1 MYLCLVFSKAEY
13 VSVKGT
19 VLETFLVHF
28 SIVLFYRYGE
38 TKQLRS
44 FLGKFLG
51 LNHLQ
56 ILWLSDAN
64 VCEYI
69 ETFVING
76 PEKMQEAMMW
86 KEVTCESFL
95 AS

>member
-1 MYLCLVFSKAEY
+1 MPSFLKGR

-76 PEKMQEAMMW
+76 PEKMQEAMM
-86 KEVTCESFL
+86 
-95 AS
+95 

>member
-1 MYLCLVFSKAEY
+1 MHAIYVSMPSFLK
-13 VSVKGT
+13 VSVKGS
-19 VLETFLVHF
+19 VLGTLLVQF
-28 SIVLFYRYGE
+28 SVFISWIHYAIEKCADTIHRTEYLTDTLAFKCE
-38 TKQLRS
+38 C
-44 FLGKFLG
+44 
-51 LNHLQ
+51 
-56 ILWLSDAN
+56 LWM
-64 VCEYI
+64 